1 MKWCFGLCV
10 AAHLAGLL
18 AAPCRAGGV
27 EDYLTKDGQLK
38 AAVTFR
44 IDTVGLAPAGTPKG
58 EAWVIEPT
66 GEWTSQ
72 VAKGKGKLSA
82 KQLAALAHHLAAQ
95 DFNSLPRAQGYKEQA
110 IDEVYQRVVIGFGK
124 KSATFN
130 VKMGESP
137 LDYLPKPD
145 DPRAAAWSR
154 FVALQL
160 VLADLLRQPV
170 LTPGQVVEQKLEGP
184 LCVEFRVAAA
194 GRTTSPVKPG
204 ERPALLLQPDQSKTK
219 PDQFLAFLV
228 GPTTAELQAK
238 FGGDLQK
245 LFLGRT
251 VRVTGKVTRAPI
263 AGGSAFQMA
272 VTSSK
277 DIEIV
282 EAP

>member
-1 MKWCFGLCV
+1 V
-10 AAHLAGLL
+10 D
-18 AAPCRAGGV
+18 
-27 EDYLTKDGQLK
+27 DYLTKDGQLK

-44 IDTVGLAPAGTPKG
+44 TDTAGLAPEGAPKG
-58 EAWVIEPT
+58 EVWVIEPT

-72 VAKGKGKLSA
+72 VAKAKGKLSA
-82 KQLAALAHHLAAQ
+82 RQLAALAHHLAAQ
-95 DFNSLPRAQGYKEQA
+95 DFDSLPRTQGYKQQA
-110 IDEVYQRVVIGFGK
+110 LDEVYQRVVIGFGK

-130 VKMGESP
+130 LKMGESP
-137 LDYLPKPD
+137 TDYLPKPD
-145 DPRAAAWSR
+145 DPQAAAWSR

-160 VLADLLRQPV
+160 VLTDLLRQPV
-170 LTPGQVVEQKLEGP
+170 LTPGQVVVQKLEGP
-184 LCVEFRVAAA
+184 LCVEFRVDAA
-194 GRTTSPVKPG
+194 GRTTSPVKAG
-204 ERPALLLQPDQSKTK
+204 ERPALLVQPDQSKTK

-245 LFLGRT
+245 LFPGKA
-251 VRVTGKVTRAPI
+251 VRETGKVTRAPM
-263 AGGSAFQMA
+263 GGGTAFQMA